1 MIMDVQ
7 MFAQEFTL
15 TPSLRDHLEHRLRF
29 AFART
34 RTQVARIV
42 VRLRDLNGPRGGR
55 DKVCQVSVTI
65 PGRPEVV
72 IREVQ
77 ENMYNAIDFALKRAA
92 YRAMRL
98 VMRKRITARSG
109 RPALEE
115 IDHG

>member
-1 MIMDVQ
+1 MDVQ

-15 TPSLRDHLEHRLRF
+15 TPSLQDHLEHRLRF

-34 RTQVARIV
+34 RSHVARIV
-42 VRLRDLNGPRGGR
+42 VRLRDLNEPRGGR

-92 YRAMRL
+92 HRALRL
-98 VMRKRITARSG
+98 VMRKRTAGRSG

-115 IDHG
+115 TDHD